1 MVRARNRLKKLLHP
15 PVWVLVFVPVLSFAA
30 LIAVFVQHCKE
41 NALTYLIYSMSAYSL
56 VLLLAALPGLTRRT
70 KSAIISSELMRK
82 AAASKIT
89 GRYLNDLAFRGSI
102 SIYRSEERR

>member
-56 VLLLAALPGLTRRT
+56 VLLLSALPGLTRRT

-82 AAASKIT
+82 PPHPK
-89 GRYLNDLAFRGSI
+89 
-102 SIYRSEERR
+102 